1 MHSLTVAA
9 IQFAPRLGQL
19 EANRARTLELID
31 SAAEKGARLV
41 VLPECSTSGYAF
53 SDRSEIAGLAEPVP
67 GRTVEIWHE
76 RAARH
81 DIVIA
86 GGLIEKSGDDFHN
99 SSVVVTRDGLGG
111 IYRKVHLWG
120 RERDLY
126 REGTEAVVVDTPIG
140 RIGTVICYDLWFP
153 ELSRSLAMM
162 GADIL
167 VSPANWAGNAR
178 LSNPYDRHG
187 LPIGH
192 HMAVAVAAFNERP
205 VVVADRVG
213 TENGL
218 RFLGASCIVRHSGE
232 VVAGSA
238 SHDDEQILVADV
250 DIGSRKDAVQS
261 NRQSRRPDVYRI
273 LGGQ

>member
-1 MHSLTVAA
+1 MPSITAA
-9 IQFAPRLGQL
+9 AVQFAPELGQL
-19 EANRARTLELID
+19 EANRERTLELVD
-31 SAAEKGARLV
+31 RAAEKGAKLV

-53 SDRSEIAGLAEPVP
+53 SDRSEMEWLGEPIA
-67 GRTVEIWHE
+67 GRTVETWQG

-81 DIVIA
+81 DIVIV
-86 GGLIEKSGDDFHN
+86 GGLIEKAGDDFYN
-99 SSVVVTRDGLGG
+99 ASVVVTKDGLAGV
-111 IYRKVHLWG
+111 YRKIHLWG

-126 REGTEAVVVDTPIG
+126 RAGADAVVTDTPIG

-178 LSNPYDRHG
+178 LASPYDRHG
-187 LPIGH
+187 LSVGH
-192 HMAVAVAAFNERP
+192 HMAVAAAAFNELP

-213 TENGL
+213 IENGL
-218 RFLGASCIVRHSGE
+218 RFLGGSCIVRHSGE
-232 VVAGSA
+232 VVAGPG
-238 SHDDEQILVADV
+238 SHEDEQILVADV
-250 DIGSRKDAVQS
+250 EVGPREDTVQS

-273 LGGQ
+273 LGAQ